1 MVPLSQPLVSLASVS
16 DDELLGR
23 LTAILKTSRRVEAVL
38 VAHIGEVDTR
48 RLYAREGST
57 SMFAYCTDVL
67 HLSEPEAY
75 LRIAVA
81 RAAREHP
88 LILMLLAAGRPAP
101 ERRRQAGA
109 ALDRR
114 KLPVV
119 AGERMR
125 SLEAPDRG
133 TARGA
138 RAAAGRAD
146 HRAATAGA
154 VGTHLRRRRGVGP
167 AGNRSAGCCPATAC
181 RCNSERTVSD
191 RATAVSNH
199 AARSRPLSD
208 PVHCGCIVLPQAR
221 PPQGPPVHVRA
232 QRRYRRADR
241 SRGHR
246 ARRSAGGTAI
256 RYDVEAA
263 RGRRGARGRSFALLA
278 DGCTAGRL
286 RA

>member
-1 MVPLSQPLVSLASVS
+1 
-16 DDELLGR
+16 
-23 LTAILKTSRRVEAVL
+23 
-38 VAHIGEVDTR
+38 
-48 RLYAREGST
+48 
-57 SMFAYCTDVL
+57 
-67 HLSEPEAY
+67 
-75 LRIAVA
+75 
-81 RAAREHP
+81 
-88 LILMLLAAGRPAP
+88 
-101 ERRRQAGA
+101 
-109 ALDRR
+109 
-114 KLPVV
+114 
-119 AGERMR
+119 MR

-232 QRRYRRADR
+232 QRRYAVLIDRAVTELVGRLEARRFGTTSKPRAGGAAPVGDPSRYLPTAVRRAVFVRDEGR
-241 SRGHR
+241 CRFLGPGGTR
-246 ARRSAGGTAI
+246 CPARRLLEFHH
-256 RYDVEAA
+256 VEPYA
-263 RGRRGARGRSFALLA
+263 RGGAATVSNVQLMCRPHNALLA
-278 DGCTAGRL
+278 ERDFGKAHMAAFRKNGAGPPSVSRPPP
-286 RA
+286 RAPSRA